1 VTPGDIDTENMTID
15 TVTTDSTKWFYIA
28 RIPTIGVESCS
39 TNVEIDA
46 SDRAGNSLLSTNTF
60 HVTGPQNIDTL
71 ASDILIVDNSKPIC
85 TVSYVNI
92 TQNWLTDDDSADFN
106 HLPNDVY
113 FLANGKAGDL
123 IKITASLD
131 EKYGTPSGGY
141 DKPTLDVIFNYP
153 VPPAVSSTFD
163 SSSTS
168 LLKDSLGFP
177 LNNITDAPYVIND
190 DSNFVWYLELP
201 DTTTGAMIVTVNG
214 TDRALNPIKT
224 YVGPRW
230 TNNESVPNDSSFVID
245 NFFPDTT
252 YSTGAAASYGYN
264 PKPGWINGITDSIG
278 VEVDIPYQTTDPS
291 LYNGPK
297 GGLHIELWNKTQG
310 AGWLDIPN
318 AEEPYADII
327 QSGGLELSFYRTMAE
342 IENILTPETEL
353 VQGDS
358 IYIRAVFADRA
369 GNKTSADTSAT
380 KFVYEP
386 YPPTVSNINGGNVLT
401 VDTLYSEDNLSASWT
416 GSSDSTWNSIP
427 GSGILNYDYQI
438 DMHNA
443 AGDSLDTLVAWT
455 SVGLNESAN
464 LTDLRMRHN
473 HMYSF
478 NIRAVDI
485 AGNVSATVS
494 SDTIYRKNSAP
505 IISVDSTIKAY
516 EDGLYTDT
524 VQVIDLDLATALGD
538 AFEYSIYW
546 KDNIP
551 PNAIGADTITIDT
564 SGVITWTPTPQ
575 DTGNFRL
582 KVFVFDKDSLSDTLD
597 YPLKVLPVNDPP
609 YFRSGDDFLFQ
620 YKDTIQALRMPDIS
634 FDENDSFEVYL
645 TQYIYDEDNNDTALV
660 WTYELDGAIVPD
672 SSFPILS
679 PFIGPLTPA
688 QQRTLPSGHQ
698 MQNKLKTVET
708 RMSAKSLADTIQ
720 IVITQ
725 NDTGSTAKIKALYDY
740 NTSNGSHSI
749 VFKPSDEIL
758 NINPGLH
765 DTIFHDTLGINL
777 NINAINDAPKWKDGF
792 PPDTTMME
800 NDTFRIVLG
809 NFVDDVDDNKLLFN
823 LKATPFGKY
832 AIYDS
837 KSGAVLDSLPGI
849 MGIDSSEYVSY
860 APGYSDDS
868 TARFIPTKLW
878 SGSAEIEAIV
888 TDGIDNPQNP
898 KSDTTKFIIDVIRI
912 PRPRLAFD
920 VIQNNVFTGHFDFLI
935 TDTMSKATN
944 MIISFGGG
952 FTTNLDMEKVG
963 PFTYRYHKKYLAGY
977 SFDVSYRVVA
987 TALVGLTQKYNVPF
1001 KIAWTRS
1008 SSNWTGF
1015 SPDGVFSVTGEA
1027 GAVSRDQFIM
1037 IMDSTMSNKGYS
1049 GSYKLGYEDQWFSNP
1064 VEISLASYD
1073 DEQALYQR
1081 NSDNSWTE
1089 LPSYSQQGRIKA
1101 YTDKMG
1107 YFRLGRK
1114 TVIVPGLTSLGQNYP
1129 NPFNPVT
1136 NITYDVG
1143 FVDGPQQQVNL
1154 SIYNLLGR
1162 HVQTLFRGQQGPGQY
1177 SIMWYGRDKSGVSVA
1192 SGIYFVHMTTSAGE
1206 VQTKKVMLLR

>member
-1 VTPGDIDTENMTID
+1 M
-15 TVTTDSTKWFYIA
+15 
-28 RIPTIGVESCS
+28 
-39 TNVEIDA
+39 
-46 SDRAGNSLLSTNTF
+46 
-60 HVTGPQNIDTL
+60 H
-71 ASDILIVDNSKPIC
+71 
-85 TVSYVNI
+85 
-92 TQNWLTDDDSADFN
+92 
-106 HLPNDVY
+106 
-113 FLANGKAGDL
+113 
-123 IKITASLD
+123 
-131 EKYGTPSGGY
+131 
-141 DKPTLDVIFNYP
+141 
-153 VPPAVSSTFD
+153 
-163 SSSTS
+163 
-168 LLKDSLGFP
+168 
-177 LNNITDAPYVIND
+177 
-190 DSNFVWYLELP
+190 DSN
-201 DTTTGAMIVTVNG
+201 
-214 TDRALNPIKT
+214 
-224 YVGPRW
+224 
-230 TNNESVPNDSSFVID
+230 
-245 NFFPDTT
+245 
-252 YSTGAAASYGYN
+252 
-264 PKPGWINGITDSIG
+264 
-278 VEVDIPYQTTDPS
+278 
-291 LYNGPK
+291 
-297 GGLHIELWNKTQG
+297 
-310 AGWLDIPN
+310 
-318 AEEPYADII
+318 
-327 QSGGLELSFYRTMAE
+327 
-342 IENILTPETEL
+342 
-353 VQGDS
+353 
-358 IYIRAVFADRA
+358 
-369 GNKTSADTSAT
+369 
-380 KFVYEP
+380 
-386 YPPTVSNINGGNVLT
+386 
-401 VDTLYSEDNLSASWT
+401 
-416 GSSDSTWNSIP
+416 
-427 GSGILNYDYQI
+427 
-438 DMHNA
+438 
-443 AGDSLDTLVAWT
+443 GDSLDTLVSWT

-478 NIRAVDI
+478 NIRAVDT

-524 VQVIDLDLATALGD
+524 VKVIDLDLATALGD
-538 AFEYSIYW
+538 SFDYFISW
-546 KDNIP
+546 KDSIWPTNAEDSINI
-551 PNAIGADTITIDT
+551 DD

-582 KVFVFDKDSLSDTLD
+582 KVIVVDKDTLSDTLD

-609 YFRSGDDFLFQ
+609 YFRTGEDWDLK
-620 YKDTIQALRMPDIS
+620 YPLLDGLRMPDIS

-645 TQYIYDEDNNDTALV
+645 TQYIHDEDNNDTNIV
-660 WTYELDGAIVPD
+660 WTYEFLDSAISYDGFPEF
-672 SSFPILS
+672 SS
-679 PFIGPLTPA
+679 FIGPVIPV
-688 QQRTLPSGHQ
+688 QHMTLQSGHQ
-698 MQNKLKTVET
+698 FQSKLKTVGAG
-708 RMSAKSLADTIQ
+708 MSAKSSINALADSLPPPIQ
-720 IVITQ
+720 ITITK
-725 NDTGSTAKIKALYDY
+725 NDSGSIAKIKANELNPDY
-740 NTSNGSHSI
+740 YGLDGI
-749 VFKPSDEIL
+749 LFIASDEIL

-765 DTIFHDTLGINL
+765 DTIFHDSNGISL

-800 NDTFRIVLG
+800 NDTFRIALG
-809 NFVDDVDDNKLLFN
+809 NFVEDVDDTTLLFK
-823 LKATPFGKY
+823 LKATPFLNY
-832 AIYDS
+832 YTYDS
-837 KSGAVLDSLPGI
+837 KSGNLLDSLPGI

-860 APGYSDDS
+860 APGDDDS
-868 TARFIPTKLW
+868 ARFIPTKLW
-878 SGSAEIEAIV
+878 SGYAEIEAIV

-920 VIQNNVFTGHFDFLI
+920 EIENNVFTGHFDFLI

-963 PFTYRYHKKYLAGY
+963 PFTYRYHKMYLAGY

-987 TALVGLTQKYNVPF
+987 TALVGLTQEYNVPF

-1027 GAVSRDQFIM
+1027 GAVSRDQFII

-1143 FVDGPQQQVNL
+1143 FVDGPQQQVIL
-1154 SIYNLLGR
+1154 SIYNLLGQ